1 MSQMLNS
8 SQVLSKSFEQLT
20 KHELYNILALR
31 NEVFCVEQNCPYLDV
46 DHHDMHGQH
55 VFVKKDEQM
64 IAYARILTED
74 DITFHIQRVVV
85 DKDHRKHKLATI
97 IMQHAIDAIKQKPEK
112 NKTIVISAQSYLQ
125 GFYRGLGFKSTDNYY
140 LEDDIP
146 HECMQLDLS

>member
-31 NEVFCVEQNCPYLDV
+31 SEVFCVEQDCPYLDV
-46 DHHDMHGQH
+46 DHQDLRAQH
-55 VFVKKDEQM
+55 VFIKKDELV
-64 IAYARILTED
+64 IAYARFLTDD

-85 DKDHRKHKLATI
+85 DKNHRKHRLATV
-97 IMQHAIDAIKQKPEK
+97 IMQHCIDLIKQKPQK
-112 NKTIVISAQSYLQ
+112 NKNIVISAQSYLRS
-125 GFYRGLGFKSTDNYY
+125 FYHGLGFKSTDNYY

-146 HECMQLDLS
+146 HECMQLDLG